1 MMGHEIEFSWADA
14 DVVIERAGAIA
25 VYPNPKGDVVV
36 RQEGRMGEEDS
47 VVIIP
52 RGRIQ
57 DFILALQHE
66 VSISSGQ

>member
-1 MMGHEIEFSWADA
+1 MGHEIEFSWADA